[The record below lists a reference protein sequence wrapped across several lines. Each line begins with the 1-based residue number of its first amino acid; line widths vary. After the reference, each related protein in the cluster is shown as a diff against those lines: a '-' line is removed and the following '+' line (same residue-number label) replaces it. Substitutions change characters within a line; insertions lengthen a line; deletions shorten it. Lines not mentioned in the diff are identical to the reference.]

1 MAGIVSKSLDSWIIR
16 QLLNEADN
24 EAHERY
30 ECSTIAPARSLSWQ
44 GKEDGDSRTKFLTV

>member
-30 ECSTIAPARSLSWQ
+30 ERSTIAPHVRFH
-44 GKEDGDSRTKFLTV
+44 GKEKRMATAELNR